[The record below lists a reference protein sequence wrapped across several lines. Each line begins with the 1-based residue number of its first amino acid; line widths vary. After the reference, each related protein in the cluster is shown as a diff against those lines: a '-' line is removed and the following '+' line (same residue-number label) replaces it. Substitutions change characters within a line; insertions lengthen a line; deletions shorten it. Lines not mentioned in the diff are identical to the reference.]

1 MRKTLMT
8 AALAISMALM
18 AVSTFAAIPAEQQR
32 LFTPAYV
39 ATPLVPQY
47 LADEIFLPA
56 PGVAPAP
63 VFAIFRGVCSI
74 SCEEC
79 YGSCPTFAGRRQSCT
94 FACN

>member
-8 AALAISMALM
+8 ATLAISMALM
-18 AVSTFAAIPAEQQR
+18 AVSTFAAIPAEPQR

-39 ATPLVPQY
+39 APPLVPQV

-56 PGVAPAP
+56 PGVEPAP
-63 VFAIFRGVCSI
+63 VFTIFRGVCNI

-79 YGSCPTFAGRRQSCT
+79 YGSCPTFAGLRQTCT